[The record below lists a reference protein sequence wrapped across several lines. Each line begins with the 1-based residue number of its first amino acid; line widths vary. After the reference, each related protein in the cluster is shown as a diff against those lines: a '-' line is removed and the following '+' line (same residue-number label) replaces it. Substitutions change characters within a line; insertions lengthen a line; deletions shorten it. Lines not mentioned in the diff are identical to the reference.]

1 MKNLLSTVENSFDR
15 ARSPIVNALAA
26 AGVHPN
32 HLTILGGLVAGF
44 SGYVVAQGELRIGG
58 VIFLVGSLIDA
69 FDGALARRTGR
80 VSVFGAFL
88 DSLLD
93 RVGEGLLLAG
103 ALVYLMS
110 MDDDF
115 GALLAFVA
123 MVASILV
130 SYTRARAEGL
140 NLEGAGG
147 VSPRTVRVIILV
159 IGLLVGQLVVALA
172 LVSALSIVS
181 VVQRTIG
188 VWKQTQEN
196 NRT

>member
-1 MKNLLSTVENSFDR
+1 MKKLLSTVENSFDR

-26 AGVHPN
+26 ARVHPN
-32 HLTILGGLVAGF
+32 HLTIFGGLIAGL

-58 VIFLVGSLIDA
+58 VIFLAGSLIDA
-69 FDGALARRTGR
+69 FDGTLARRTGR
-80 VSVFGAFL
+80 VSIFGAFL

-110 MDDDF
+110 MDDDL
-115 GALLAFVA
+115 GAALAFVA
-123 MVASILV
+123 MLASILV
-130 SYTRARAEGL
+130 SYTRARAEAL
-140 NLEGAGG
+140 NLKGTGG
-147 VSPRTVRVIILV
+147 ISPRTVRIVILV
-159 IGLLVGQLVVALA
+159 VGLLAGQLIVALA

-188 VWKQTQEN
+188 VWRQAREN
-196 NRT
+196 NRV